1 MSLRSHLRHSSSGRD
16 AALQRLRWINRSII
30 AGSVALTAIFA
41 DTAAN
46 TFAGGTT
53 HAKAT
58 RVGEASTG
66 AKAAHTTTTS
76 KPLTP
81 PGESPQQAQTPE
93 HEPEP
98 EATPT
103 QEPAP
108 QSSESAPQSSE
119 SAPNSEAAPAEST
132 PPPAESTPAPAES
145 TPAPAQEEAPV
156 VSGAS

>member
-16 AALQRLRWINRSII
+16 AALGRLRWLNRSII
-30 AGSVALTAIFA
+30 AGSVALTGIFA

-46 TFAGGTT
+46 TFAGGTP
-53 HAKAT
+53 HAKGAS
-58 RVGEASTG
+58 VGKASNTTQPANSKTEAG
-66 AKAAHTTTTS
+66 P
-76 KPLTP
+76 PLAP
-81 PGESPQQAQTPE
+81 PSESPQQAQTPQG
-93 HEPEP
+93 EPEP

-108 QSSESAPQSSE
+108 QTSESEPRSE
-119 SAPNSEAAPAEST
+119 QPAEAPNSEAA
-132 PPPAESTPAPAES
+132 PAESTPAPAES